1 MPKDLTLP
9 FDLAQMQ
16 KIIDK
21 YPTPF
26 HIYDE
31 KGIRDNV
38 RRFLKAFAWA
48 PEFKEYFAVKAAP
61 NPYLL
66 KLLKEEGLGVDC
78 SSLAEL
84 ILAEKVGFK
93 GENIMLTSNETP
105 VSEFAKALEL
115 DAVLNLDDI
124 THIAYLEK
132 NLSLFGSGAILHELL
147 IYSIKLKG
155 QIILLLFGIFLIG
168 M

>member
-48 PEFKEYFAVKAAP
+48 PEFKEYFNLIWKE
-61 NPYLL
+61 L
-66 KLLKEEGLGVDC
+66 K
-78 SSLAEL
+78 
-84 ILAEKVGFK
+84 
-93 GENIMLTSNETP
+93 
-105 VSEFAKALEL
+105 
-115 DAVLNLDDI
+115 
-124 THIAYLEK
+124 
-132 NLSLFGSGAILHELL
+132 
-147 IYSIKLKG
+147 
-155 QIILLLFGIFLIG
+155 
-168 M
+168 